1 MPPRKGKK
9 KATNEDEDATSTT
22 DDVALEHER
31 RDAAVA
37 AAKIGMGKINV
48 LTIANM
54 LKFGTYNDR
63 LKNNSHVN
71 KMIASFEKNGIQW
84 GTQANAL
91 PIVIERARI
100 SPGQTLEGSWTDS
113 TTLKEVKF
121 TDQEPLIFASGQ
133 HRVAALQK
141 YTKRYS
147 DEAEELQARLKHLEG
162 EDSVTKEEAEEHAD
176 VRKRLGDV
184 KGHLTRIGMWGVVLY
199 DKESIPDVTRP
210 AVLLDVF
217 ARRIQTRHWMRRI
230 RSVNNVLKRLRI

>member
-1 MPPRKGKK
+1 MREITYDIEKVASTGNPVKLNTLPVQ
-9 KATNEDEDATSTT
+9 ATSTT

-199 DKESIPDVTRP
+199 DKGE
-210 AVLLDVF
+210 
-217 ARRIQTRHWMRRI
+217 
-230 RSVNNVLKRLRI
+230 